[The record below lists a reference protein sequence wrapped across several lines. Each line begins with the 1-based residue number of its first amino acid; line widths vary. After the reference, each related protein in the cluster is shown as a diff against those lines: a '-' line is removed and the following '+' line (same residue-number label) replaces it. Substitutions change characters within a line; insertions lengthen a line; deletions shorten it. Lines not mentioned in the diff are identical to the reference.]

1 MRISLHS
8 FKALKFLFEYWSR
21 RFFSEDNSVNFYK
34 NVQYEKKK
42 SLRLKWNTGRSLT
55 QIWFRLVRLKILSF
69 WITIVFNWF
78 KSFCINPQYYLFL
91 FGRAL
96 SLSIIK
102 NETLPPPSKNNKKC
116 GNSGF
121 LAVWDFS
128 LVLSSISIYW
138 FSWFYFQ
145 FSSKHF
151 KKIIIISRTNQDRYA
166 ICFVYY
172 HYNHCT

>member
-1 MRISLHS
+1 MEHWQVFDPNLVSS
-8 FKALKFLFEYWSR
+8 CTYALKS
-21 RFFSEDNSVNFYK
+21 
-34 NVQYEKKK
+34 
-42 SLRLKWNTGRSLT
+42 
-55 QIWFRLVRLKILSF
+55 
-69 WITIVFNWF
+69 
-78 KSFCINPQYYLFL
+78 CH
-91 FGRAL
+91 FGLPL
-96 SLSIIK
+96 SLIDLNPFVLTLSIIFSCLGGHYLYLIK

-128 LVLSSISIYW
+128 LLLSSISIYL